1 MPIYEFV
8 CRDCNK
14 DFEKLTSASERDR
27 TPCPTCGSG
36 RTARKISL
44 TSPAQV
50 KAGGKSSSF
59 SAGEGCGLPN
69 CCGGACGLP
78 D

>member
-14 DFEKLTSASERDR
+14 DFEKLTPASERDR
-27 TPCPTCGSG
+27 TPCPTCGSQK
-36 RTARKISL
+36 TARKISL
-44 TSPAQV
+44 TAPAQV
-50 KAGGKSSSF
+50 KAGGKGF
-59 SAGEGCGLPN
+59 SAGEGCGMPN

>member
-1 MPIYEFV
+1 MPIYEFI

-14 DFEKLTSASERDR
+14 GFEKLTAASERDK
-27 TPCPTCGSG
+27 TACPVCGSPK
-36 RTARKISL
+36 TARKISL
-44 TSPAQV
+44 TAPAQV
-50 KAGGKSSSF
+50 KAGKSG
-59 SAGEGCGLPN
+59 SAGEGCRMPN